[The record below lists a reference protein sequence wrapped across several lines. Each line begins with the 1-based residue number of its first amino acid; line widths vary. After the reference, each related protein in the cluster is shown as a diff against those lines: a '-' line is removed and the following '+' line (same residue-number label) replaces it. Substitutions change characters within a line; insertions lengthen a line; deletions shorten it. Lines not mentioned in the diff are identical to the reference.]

1 MPTVPKYEGLN
12 VANNVS
18 PNVQFNTNAPAE
30 AFGGGR
36 AAQQFEAAREL
47 GNVGFQ
53 IAQKARQDADDVA
66 FAEAASEMKR
76 RRIDLE
82 LNKDNGVLNRK
93 GKDAFN
99 LEKEAG
105 EEWKKRTE
113 ELIAVA
119 PNERVKERLSRVALA
134 EGDSLFQ
141 AVQGHVS
148 RELRAHDEA
157 VSKALTETAVNDA
170 VLNKDNPE
178 AYQNNL
184 AIAKDAIEKYAVR
197 NGMDTVQTERLLNG
211 TLSRAH
217 AMAITQYLD
226 SGQDR
231 VAKAHF
237 EKYGDQIK
245 DAEIRG
251 TIEKNLEAGTHL
263 GEVTRVSDEIVLKT
277 NDMSTAM
284 SMIRQI
290 EDPKIRKDAQAMVMQ
305 QLELKRRAEDDRS
318 ERNMDQQLMQLE
330 KTRGL
335 YELPVS
341 MRTAMK
347 TKDIQ
352 AFEARKEQLLS
363 GKSLPPNGAEFYN
376 LRMMA
381 AMPETKDDFLRKN
394 LRHYTDKMPANELS
408 KLIEI
413 QADLRNNTGK
423 SDKMLGQ
430 FRTQNEVINS
440 VLTANKIDVS
450 PKPGSNDA
458 AMVERMRTKVEEDSV
473 RYAAETGK
481 APTNADIQRFAENYM
496 IQVTTDKGFFW
507 DTKKRRIDL
516 APDEGGSVQYK
527 DIPKPKVSEIEA
539 ALRRKNMAVTPQAV
553 ESLFNAYIEKSGK

>member
-66 FAEAASEMKR
+66 FAEYASQLKR
-76 RRIDLE
+76 QRIDLE
-82 LNKDNGVLNRK
+82 LNKETGVLNRK

-99 LEKEAG
+99 LQQEA
-105 EEWKKRTE
+105 EEGWKKRTE
-113 ELIAVA
+113 ELIAQA
-119 PNERVKERLSRVALA
+119 PNDRVKERLSRVALA

-170 VLNKDNPE
+170 ILNKDNPE

-184 AIAKDAIEKYAVR
+184 AIARDTIEKYVAR
-197 NGMDTVQTERLLNG
+197 NGMDGVEKERLLNS

-245 DAEIRG
+245 DAEVRG
-251 TIEKNLEAGTHL
+251 QIEKSLEAGSHL
-263 GEVTRVSDEIVLKT
+263 GEVTRVADEIILKT
-277 NDMSTAM
+277 NDMGTAM
-284 SMIRQI
+284 SLIKQI

-318 ERNMDQQLMQLE
+318 ERNMDQQLRQLE
-330 KTRGL
+330 QTRGL
-335 YELPVS
+335 YDLPVS

-347 TKDIQ
+347 TEHIK
-352 AFEARKEQLLS
+352 AFEQRKEQLLS
-363 GKSLPPNGAEFYN
+363 GTSAPPNGQDFYN

-381 AMPETKDDFLRKN
+381 AMPETKDDFLKKN
-394 LRHYTDKMPANELS
+394 LLVYAAKMPPNELS

-440 VLTANKIDVS
+440 VLIANKIDVS
-450 PKPGSNDA
+450 PKPGSDDA
-458 AMVERMRTKVEEDSV
+458 VMVERMRTKVEEDAV
-473 RYAAETGK
+473 RYAQETGK

-496 IQVTTDKGFFW
+496 IQVTTDKVLFW
-507 DTKKRRIDL
+507 DIKKRRIDL
-516 APDEGGSVQYK
+516 APDEKGSVQYK
-527 DIPKPKVSEIEA
+527 DIPKTRVSEVEA

-553 ESLFNAYIEKSGK
+553 EKLFNAYIEKSGK